1 MEKRD
6 IKNILISM
14 RTTENEVQINN
25 LLGKIDMLDF
35 STLQEML
42 QKIGDNE
49 DSVRKFLE
57 SKLYASRENTEE
69 KYPINSMFTY
79 GISGN
84 CVHLHLPMDL
94 HQMISQHGISAT
106 IANVHLQLIDAIEKI
121 GKLKADSFY
130 RFNNVDSIYMI
141 SPILVKREINFLNDL
156 GFTTNIH
163 SKKKL
168 KDSKYL
174 EEVPEAQL
182 ATHIFGN
189 DKNVGSALIK
199 IDTILG
205 EQWKQLAKKKVEELE
220 NKIKGKD
227 KSEKTL
233 E

>member
-14 RTTENEVQINN
+14 RTTENEAQINN

-57 SKLYASRENTEE
+57 SKLSASRENTEE

-84 CVHLHLPMDL
+84 CVHLHLPMNL

>member
-14 RTTENEVQINN
+14 RTTENEAQVNN

-57 SKLYASRENTEE
+57 SKLSTSRENTEE

>member
-1 MEKRD
+1 
-6 IKNILISM
+6 
-14 RTTENEVQINN
+14 
-25 LLGKIDMLDF
+25 
-35 STLQEML
+35 
-42 QKIGDNE
+42 
-49 DSVRKFLE
+49 
-57 SKLYASRENTEE
+57 
-69 KYPINSMFTY
+69 MFTY

-220 NKIKGKD
+220 NKIKGQD